1 MNLTLEIISANGS
14 GLGAGRRKVFGV
26 EGGRIGRAPDCD
38 WVLPSP
44 NKYVSRHHATI
55 LEADGVFYVKAEGEN
70 GVAIN
75 SPSALLPFATPS
87 PIQNG
92 DRLFIDEYEI
102 LASVVTDA
110 ARPPLIL
117 DDPFA
122 EDADP
127 VSLMPIADPRHGEDL
142 DPLSLL
148 PGTPIRPAP
157 RERGYFASPQGSVL
171 TDPFVPPPPLPTPAA
186 ASSIPAAAAIPAN
199 WNETTFGFAAD
210 PKPDVPPRAQPRS
223 PAKPQVQ
230 IPTEPA
236 RRPVSRTPPPAAD
249 PPSRPAPIAPPRPV
263 AGPRAA
269 QTVPP
274 AMPPA
279 AGLDLNSMLR
289 AAGVD
294 PQGVSPEVAATLGQ
308 ILKLVVQGTIDVLR
322 AREEVKTQFRLA
334 VTRVQASDNN
344 PLTFAVDADDA
355 INSLLNRHNA
365 AFLPPLEAFQRA
377 FDDIRAH
384 QVAMLAGMR
393 AGFENLMA
401 RFDPQQLQEQFDK
414 QAKRGGL
421 LGVRGTPK
429 YWEFYADFFA
439 GLRGDR
445 EDAFRRLF
453 GEEFSLAYEKQIEL
467 LKRSRGSK
475 IR

>member
-1 MNLTLEIISANGS
+1 
-14 GLGAGRRKVFGV
+14 
-26 EGGRIGRAPDCD
+26 
-38 WVLPSP
+38 
-44 NKYVSRHHATI
+44 
-55 LEADGVFYVKAEGEN
+55 
-70 GVAIN
+70 
-75 SPSALLPFATPS
+75 
-87 PIQNG
+87 
-92 DRLFIDEYEI
+92 
-102 LASVVTDA
+102 
-110 ARPPLIL
+110 
-117 DDPFA
+117 
-122 EDADP
+122 
-127 VSLMPIADPRHGEDL
+127 
-142 DPLSLL
+142 
-148 PGTPIRPAP
+148 
-157 RERGYFASPQGSVL
+157 
-171 TDPFVPPPPLPTPAA
+171 
-186 ASSIPAAAAIPAN
+186 
-199 WNETTFGFAAD
+199 
-210 PKPDVPPRAQPRS
+210 
-223 PAKPQVQ
+223 VQ